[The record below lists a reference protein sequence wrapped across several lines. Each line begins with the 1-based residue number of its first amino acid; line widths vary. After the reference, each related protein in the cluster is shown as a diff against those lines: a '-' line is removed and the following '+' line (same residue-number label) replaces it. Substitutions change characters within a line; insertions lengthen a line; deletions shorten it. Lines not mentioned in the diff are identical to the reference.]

1 MSYLLVKE
9 SDIIDVNYDLWKLN
23 LKEYL
28 RRRGRVPPSFLT
40 TLPVPFPFVTSSRHA
55 AQRHSSSTSQSTPL
69 WTKIYSTQI
78 SPDPIHELQA
88 ILVFTNDFIIRRKYT
103 RGKANVLSFLKKQY
117 VTCIVLHHSV
127 GIDDFSPGRFPS
139 HEPEQICKKRNKLLD
154 IR

>member
-1 MSYLLVKE
+1 MSYLVKE

-69 WTKIYSTQI
+69 WTKIYSTRFLRTLFM
-78 SPDPIHELQA
+78 SSRLFLYSRM
-88 ILVFTNDFIIRRKYT
+88 ILSSGENK

-117 VTCIVLHHSV
+117 VTCIVLHSV
-127 GIDDFSPGRFPS
+127 GIDDFSPGRYPS